1 MTGNENNTKGKT
13 MTTQTRAKVGG
24 EIGMNGEFYAGG
36 TFLPNTQLG
45 KMARSK
51 PTGSRSRKVEIEP
64 YKWVE
69 SDGRKPIYDLAG
81 SVFGYPQRDGVAMPT
96 NDTALAYF
104 GYTREQA
111 QAICDRWNAGERW
124 L

>member
-1 MTGNENNTKGKT
+1 

-36 TFLPNTQLG
+36 TFLPNTQLS

-51 PTGSRSRKVEIEP
+51 PTGSRKVEVEP
-64 YKWVE
+64 YVWVE
-69 SDGRKPIYDLAG
+69 SDGRKPLYGLVRG
-81 SVFGYPQRDGVAMPT
+81 TVGCLTRDGAIPN
-96 NDTALAYF
+96 NDTAIAYL

-111 QAICDRWNAGERW
+111 QKICDRWNAGERW